1 MTQCTKIRVALSR
14 LLNTLAGGQPDEML
28 STRAYRE
35 DIKWLEATINT
46 IFFWEKG
53 HCEKSYLW
61 ESAVLWRKIQ
71 NLNRQTLRE
80 IEGINK
86 LTAEAYDNFMCRY
99 SAKYRKSKNA
109 QSQKSK

>member
-1 MTQCTKIRVALSR
+1 MTQGTKIRVALSR

-35 DIKWLEATINT
+35 DIKWLERVINT
-46 IFFWEKG
+46 IFFWEPG

-71 NLNRQTLRE
+71 NLNRQSLKQLNDVYEHLGTENR
-80 IEGINK
+80 K
-86 LTAEAYDNFMCRY
+86 LVKLYRQIRYVQSKKAE
-99 SAKYRKSKNA
+99 
-109 QSQKSK
+109 